1 MINTLKNHIVTY
13 PTPQNITYFWS
24 FGFLAGFILFNQIL
38 TGLFLAMYYMNTTD
52 NAFDSVEFIMRNVN
66 YGWFIRYLHSNGASF
81 FFIILYLHIGKGLYY
96 KSYMYPRQNIW
107 YSGMLIFILVMG
119 TSFLGY
125 VLPWGQMSFWGATV
139 ITSLV
144 TVIPFIG
151 ENIVNWVWGGYSVG
165 NPTLM
170 RFFVIHYLLP
180 FIILACVMLHLILL
194 HIPGS
199 SNPLSFDKK
208 NEKITF
214 FPYFYFKDF
223 FSLIVL
229 LIFFI
234 YIVCYMPNLFNHAD
248 NYIKANPMS
257 TPKHIVPEWYFL
269 PFYAILRAISNKS
282 VGIIL
287 FAISLGIFFFLP
299 TLCSFSSKALYSSI
313 DCILNYLEN
322 ITINLIKII
331 SKLSIDS
338 NNLKHILKS
347 SNTFVIMKKKIY
359 DLKPVEYQDEF
370 EVLNIEYSLVKFKNF
385 NSNVDETWYY
395 SNVLFYRQIFWILVV
410 VFAALGY
417 IGQLEVN
424 TVTIELGQDFTVLY
438 FLIIFMLGFTDK
450 IFINLFGILV
460 FLMYFMGLFFTGFF
474 FNIEIDYEKL
484 IEFKN
489 L

>member
-1 MINTLKNHIVTY
+1 MFNTFKNHIVTY
-13 PTPQNITYFWS
+13 PTPYNITYFWS
-24 FGFLAGFILFNQIL
+24 FGFLAGFMLVNQIL
-38 TGLFLAMYYMNTTD
+38 TGLFLAMYYMNNIE

-96 KSYMYPRQNIW
+96 KSYLFPRQNIW

-151 ENIVNWVWGGYSVG
+151 ENIVNWIWGGYSVG

-180 FIILACVMLHLILL
+180 FIILALVMIHLILL
-194 HIPGS
+194 HTPGS
-199 SNPLSFDKK
+199 SNPLNFEKK

-214 FPYFYFKDF
+214 FPYFYFKDIF
-223 FSLIVL
+223 LVLIL
-229 LIFFI
+229 LIFLI

-299 TLCSFSSKALYSSI
+299 FLHMSLK
-313 DCILNYLEN
+313 
-322 ITINLIKII
+322 IKISYIYSFYTYYLFFFIKQYIFI
-331 SKLSIDS
+331 SLNSRIIYLYTSIEYVSILLNNVLYNKLWFY
-338 NNLKHILKS
+338 
-347 SNTFVIMKKKIY
+347 SNT
-359 DLKPVEYQDEF
+359 L
-370 EVLNIEYSLVKFKNF
+370 L
-385 NSNVDETWYY
+385 
-395 SNVLFYRQIFWILVV
+395 YRQNFWILTVI
-410 VFAALGY
+410 FISLGY

-424 TVTIELGQDFTVLY
+424 NVTIELGQNFTLLY
-438 FLIIFMLGFTDK
+438 FLIIFMLSLVDR
-450 IFINLFGILV
+450 IFFYLFNILV
-460 FLMYFMGLFFTGFF
+460 FFMYFEGLFFKGFF
-474 FNIEIDYEKL
+474 GNIIIEYL
-484 IEFKN
+484 I
-489 L
+489 

>member
-1 MINTLKNHIVTY
+1 MFNTLKNHIVTY
-13 PTPQNITYFWS
+13 PTPYNITYFWS
-24 FGFLAGFILFNQIL
+24 FGFLAGFMLINQIL
-38 TGLFLAMYYMNTTD
+38 TGLFLAMYYMNNIE

-96 KSYMYPRQNIW
+96 KSYLFPRQHIW
-107 YSGMLIFILVMG
+107 YSGMLLFILVMG

-144 TVIPFIG
+144 TVVPFIG
-151 ENIVNWVWGGYSVG
+151 ENIVNWIWGGYSVG

-180 FIILACVMLHLILL
+180 FIILALVMIHLLLL
-194 HIPGS
+194 HTPGS
-199 SNPLSFDKK
+199 SNPLNFDKK

-214 FPYFYFKDF
+214 FPYFYFKDIF
-223 FSLIVL
+223 ALIIL

-287 FAISLGIFFFLP
+287 FAISLGIFFILPLLNISYTNININLKFMNGYIYKYINKNIMNSYFIIYFL
-299 TLCSFSSKALYSSI
+299 TNIEYISI
-313 DCILNYLEN
+313 QINIELDILNYY
-322 ITINLIKII
+322 
-331 SKLSIDS
+331 
-338 NNLKHILKS
+338 
-347 SNTFVIMKKKIY
+347 SNTLIY
-359 DLKPVEYQDEF
+359 RK
-370 EVLNIEYSLVKFKNF
+370 
-385 NSNVDETWYY
+385 
-395 SNVLFYRQIFWILVV
+395 IFWMLVV
-410 VFAALGY
+410 IFIALGY

-424 TVTIELGQDFTVLY
+424 SVTIELGQNFTVLY
-438 FLIIFMLGFTDK
+438 FLIIFMLSVTEE
-450 IFINLFGILV
+450 IFMVLFGILV
-460 FLMYFMGLFFTGFF
+460 TIMVIMGVFSHGLFD
-474 FNIEIDYEKL
+474 NIY
-484 IEFKN
+484 IEHASI
-489 L
+489 

>member
-1 MINTLKNHIVTY
+1 MYNNFKNHIITY
-13 PTPQNITYFWS
+13 PTPLNITYFWS
-24 FGFLAGFILFNQIL
+24 FGFLAGFMLVNQIL
-38 TGLFLAMYYMNTTD
+38 TGLFLAMYYMNNID

-66 YGWFIRYLHSNGASF
+66 YGWFIRYLHANGASF

-96 KSYMYPRQNIW
+96 KSYMSPRQNIW
-107 YSGMLIFILVMG
+107 YSGMVIFILVMG

-144 TVIPFIG
+144 TVIPYIG
-151 ENIVNWVWGGYSVG
+151 ENIVNWIWGGYSVG

-170 RFFVIHYLLP
+170 RFFVVHYLLP
-180 FIILACVMLHLILL
+180 FIILALVMIHLILL
-194 HIPGS
+194 HNPGS

-223 FSLIVL
+223 FALIIL

-282 VGIIL
+282 IGIIL
-287 FAISLGIFFFLP
+287 FAISLGIFFLLP
-299 TLCSFSSKALYSSI
+299 
-313 DCILNYLEN
+313 ILNIFLN
-322 ITINLIKII
+322 ISLFILNIKSVLKNVRFNTLKFFIKNLIKKNVN
-331 SKLSIDS
+331 KLNLLFFLSNLEY
-338 NNLKHILKS
+338 NNLKLNKNMYNIWFY
-347 SNTFVIMKKKIY
+347 SNT
-359 DLKPVEYQDEF
+359 L
-370 EVLNIEYSLVKFKNF
+370 L
-385 NSNVDETWYY
+385 
-395 SNVLFYRQIFWILVV
+395 YRQNFWILVV
-410 VFAALGY
+410 VFMALGY

-424 TVTIELGQDFTVLY
+424 TVTIELGQNFTVLY
-438 FLIIFMLGFTDK
+438 FLIIFMLSLTDR
-450 IFINLFGILV
+450 IFLFLFLLLSLIMYISGI
-460 FLMYFMGLFFTGFF
+460 FLKGFF
-474 FNIEIDYEKL
+474 SNIEIDS
-484 IEFKN
+484 FKN
-489 L
+489 

>member
-1 MINTLKNHIVTY
+1 MINALKNHIVTY

-24 FGFLAGFILFNQIL
+24 FGFLAGFCLFNQIL

-96 KSYMYPRQNIW
+96 KSYLYPRQNIW

-144 TVIPFIG
+144 TVIPFVG
-151 ENIVNWVWGGYSVG
+151 EHIVNWIWGGYSVG

-180 FIILACVMLHLILL
+180 FIILACVMLHLLLL
-194 HIPGS
+194 HVPGS

-282 VGIIL
+282 IGIIL
-287 FAISLGIFFFLP
+287 FAVSLIIFVILPLLHLNLTENIFARFKNNIKYFTIFPYEFSKEFELPEYRLFNKTLIDYNENFNFWSIYRVCSLEYTNIFFN
-299 TLCSFSSKALYSSI
+299 KQ
-313 DCILNYLEN
+313 LN
-322 ITINLIKII
+322 
-331 SKLSIDS
+331 
-338 NNLKHILKS
+338 
-347 SNTFVIMKKKIY
+347 
-359 DLKPVEYQDEF
+359 
-370 EVLNIEYSLVKFKNF
+370 LV
-385 NSNVDETWYY
+385 WYY
-395 SNVLFYRQIFWILVV
+395 SNTLLYRQIFWILVV
-410 VFAALGY
+410 VFIALGY

-424 TVTIELGQDFTVLY
+424 TVTIELGQNFTVLY
-438 FLIIFMLGFTDK
+438 FLIILMLGATDRG
-450 IFINLFGILV
+450 FLLVFGIIT
-460 FLMYFMGLFFTGFF
+460 FLMYIMGLFSNGFF
-474 FNIEIDYEKL
+474 GNIEIVK
-484 IEFKN
+484 KN
-489 L
+489 

>member
-1 MINTLKNHIVTY
+1 MLSTLKNHIITY
-13 PTPQNITYFWS
+13 PTPYNITYFWS
-24 FGFLAGFILFNQIL
+24 FGFLAGFMLVNQII
-38 TGLFLAMYYMNTTD
+38 TGLFLAMYYMNNTE

-66 YGWFIRYLHSNGASF
+66 YGWLIRYLHSNGASF

-96 KSYMYPRQNIW
+96 RSYLYPRHHLW
-107 YSGMLIFILVMG
+107 VSGMLIFVLVMG

-151 ENIVNWVWGGYSVG
+151 EIIVNWIWGGYSVG

-180 FIILACVMLHLILL
+180 FIILAVVMLHLLLL
-194 HIPGS
+194 HSVGS
-199 SNPLSFDKK
+199 SNPLNFEKK
-208 NEKITF
+208 NEKIKF

-223 FSLIVL
+223 FSLFIL
-229 LIFFI
+229 LTFFI

-299 TLCSFSSKALYSSI
+299 VFFVKLKFSFDFPFK
-313 DCILNYLEN
+313 NN
-322 ITINLIKII
+322 IEHLFNQFFFFKFL
-331 SKLSIDS
+331 
-338 NNLKHILKS
+338 
-347 SNTFVIMKKKIY
+347 KKKIIDKDIFINNY
-359 DLKPVEYQDEF
+359 KYLYYYIF
-370 EVLNIEYSLVKFKNF
+370 NSIEYSLLVFEKSLLWIVH
-385 NSNVDETWYY
+385 NSNGLLYK
-395 SNVLFYRQIFWILVV
+395 QIFWILTV
-410 VFAALGY
+410 VFIALGY

-424 TVTIELGQDFTVLY
+424 CVTIELGQDFTVLY
-438 FLIIFMLGFTDK
+438 FLIIFMFVIQDLIFLILFLVLVLFMYLLG
-450 IFINLFGILV
+450 IF
-460 FLMYFMGLFFTGFF
+460 YHGLFD
-474 FNIEIDYEKL
+474 NIYIL
-484 IEFKN
+484 KN
-489 L
+489 ATV

>member
-1 MINTLKNHIVTY
+1 MFNTLKNHIVTY
-13 PTPQNITYFWS
+13 PTPYNISYFWS

-38 TGLFLAMYYMNTTD
+38 TGLFLAMYYMNTID

-96 KSYMYPRQNIW
+96 KSYMYPRQHIW

-151 ENIVNWVWGGYSVG
+151 ENIVNWIWGGYSVG

-180 FIILACVMLHLILL
+180 FIILACVMIHLILL
-194 HIPGS
+194 HVPGS
-199 SNPLSFDKK
+199 SNPLNFDKK
-208 NEKITF
+208 NEKISF
-214 FPYFYFKDF
+214 FPYFYFKDLF
-223 FSLIVL
+223 TLIIL
-229 LIFFI
+229 LIFFV

-282 VGIIL
+282 IGIIL
-287 FAISLGIFFFLP
+287 FAISLGIFFLLP
-299 TLCSFSSKALYSSI
+299 
-313 DCILNYLEN
+313 ILNTSIQLNINYLKN
-322 ITINLIKII
+322 IKYIRIFKNYIYNIRNIFLNNYKNNINFL
-331 SKLSIDS
+331 
-338 NNLKHILKS
+338 N
-347 SNTFVIMKKKIY
+347 IY
-359 DLKPVEYQDEF
+359 S
-370 EVLNIEYSLVKFKNF
+370 NIEYNMLKLNK
-385 NSNVDETWYY
+385 ELYKTWFY
-395 SNVLFYRQIFWILVV
+395 SNTLLYRQNFWILVV
-410 VFAALGY
+410 VFIALGY

-424 TVTIELGQDFTVLY
+424 TVTIELGQNFTVLY
-438 FLIIFMLGFTDK
+438 FLIIFMLSITDR
-450 IFINLFGILV
+450 IFLIMFSILVILMYLFGL
-460 FLMYFMGLFFTGFF
+460 FGKGLF
-474 FNIEIDYEKL
+474 FNIEIEDKK
-484 IEFKN
+484 F
-489 L
+489 

>member
-1 MINTLKNHIVTY
+1 MNIFKNHIVTY
-13 PTPQNITYFWS
+13 PTPINITYFWS
-24 FGFLAGFILFNQIL
+24 FGFLAGFILINQIL
-38 TGLFLAMYYMNTTD
+38 TGLFLAMYYMNTID

-81 FFIILYLHIGKGLYY
+81 FFIILYLHIAKGLYY

-151 ENIVNWVWGGYSVG
+151 ENIVNWIWGGYSVG

-180 FIILACVMLHLILL
+180 FIILAIVMIHLLLL

-199 SNPLSFDKK
+199 SNPLNFDKK

-214 FPYFYFKDF
+214 FPYFYIKDF
-223 FSLIVL
+223 FSLIIL

-234 YIVCYMPNLFNHAD
+234 YIISYMPNLFNHAD

-257 TPKHIVPEWYFL
+257 TPKHIVPELYFL

-282 VGIIL
+282 IGIIL
-287 FAISLGIFFFLP
+287 FAFSLIILIILPLINNSINVYSISYKLNNFISKYDLRFFLEDI
-299 TLCSFSSKALYSSI
+299 YI
-313 DCILNYLEN
+313 DIKNKLN
-322 ITINLIKII
+322 
-331 SKLSIDS
+331 
-338 NNLKHILKS
+338 ILKIKNNKFILYYYYYINS
-347 SNTFVIMKKKIY
+347 LEYSNIKVNVSLYKIFLHSNT
-359 DLKPVEYQDEF
+359 L
-370 EVLNIEYSLVKFKNF
+370 L
-385 NSNVDETWYY
+385 
-395 SNVLFYRQIFWILVV
+395 YRQIFWIFLI
-410 VFAALGY
+410 VFIQLGWV
-417 IGQLEVN
+417 GQLEVN
-424 TVTIELGQDFTVLY
+424 NITIELGQDLTLLY
-438 FLIIFMLGFTDK
+438 FILILMLSLNDK
-450 IFINLFGILV
+450 IFIYLLFILA
-460 FLMYFMGLFFTGFF
+460 FIIYFFGLFFWGFF
-474 FNIEIDYEKL
+474 FNIEIEP
-484 IEFKN
+484 FKF
-489 L
+489 

>member
-1 MINTLKNHIVTY
+1 MYNTLKNHIITY

-24 FGFLAGFILFNQIL
+24 FGFLAGFMLVNQIL
-38 TGLFLAMYYMNTTD
+38 TGLFLAMYYMNNIE

-66 YGWFIRYLHSNGASF
+66 YGWFIRYLHANGASF

-96 KSYMYPRQNIW
+96 KSYMYPRQKIW

-180 FIILACVMLHLILL
+180 FIILALVMIHLILL
-194 HIPGS
+194 HNPGS
-199 SNPLSFDKK
+199 SNPLNFDKK

-214 FPYFYFKDF
+214 FPYFYFKDVF
-223 FSLIVL
+223 ALLIL

-248 NYIKANPMS
+248 NYIKANPMA

-282 VGIIL
+282 IGIIL
-287 FAISLGIFFFLP
+287 FAISLGIFFLLP
-299 TLCSFSSKALYSSI
+299 LLNISTNISSKIENIKFSKNYIFVSYFVIKNIKLFFKSYVYNKPLVLF
-313 DCILNYLEN
+313 ILN
-322 ITINLIKII
+322 
-331 SKLSIDS
+331 
-338 NNLKHILKS
+338 
-347 SNTFVIMKKKIY
+347 
-359 DLKPVEYQDEF
+359 
-370 EVLNIEYSLVKFKNF
+370 NIEYNALKLNKDIY
-385 NSNVDETWYY
+385 NVWFY
-395 SNVLFYRQIFWILVV
+395 SNTLLYRQNFWLLTVIFI
-410 VFAALGY
+410 ALGY

-424 TVTIELGQDFTVLY
+424 TVTIELGQNFTVLY
-438 FLIIFMLGFTDK
+438 FLIIFMLSLTDR
-450 IFINLFGILV
+450 IFFIFFLFISFCMYFFGI
-460 FLMYFMGLFFTGFF
+460 FFNGFF
-474 FNIEIDYEKL
+474 SNIEIESL
-484 IEFKN
+484 N
-489 L
+489 H

>member
-1 MINTLKNHIVTY
+1 MFNTFKNHIVTY
-13 PTPQNITYFWS
+13 PTPYNITYFWS
-24 FGFLAGFILFNQIL
+24 FGFLAGFMLVNQIL
-38 TGLFLAMYYMNTTD
+38 TGLFLAMYYMNNIE

-96 KSYMYPRQNIW
+96 KSYLFPRQNIW

-151 ENIVNWVWGGYSVG
+151 ENIVNWIWGGYSVG

-180 FIILACVMLHLILL
+180 FIILALVMIHLILL
-194 HIPGS
+194 HTPGS
-199 SNPLSFDKK
+199 SNPLNFEKK

-214 FPYFYFKDF
+214 FPYFYFKDIF
-223 FSLIVL
+223 LVLIL
-229 LIFFI
+229 LIFLI

-299 TLCSFSSKALYSSI
+299 FLHMSLK
-313 DCILNYLEN
+313 
-322 ITINLIKII
+322 IKISYIYSFYTYYLFFFIKQYILI
-331 SKLSIDS
+331 SLNSRIIYLYTSIEYVSILLNNVLYNKLWFY
-338 NNLKHILKS
+338 
-347 SNTFVIMKKKIY
+347 SNT
-359 DLKPVEYQDEF
+359 L
-370 EVLNIEYSLVKFKNF
+370 L
-385 NSNVDETWYY
+385 
-395 SNVLFYRQIFWILVV
+395 YRQNFWILTVI
-410 VFAALGY
+410 FISLGY

-424 TVTIELGQDFTVLY
+424 NVTIELGQNFTLLY
-438 FLIIFMLGFTDK
+438 FLIIFMLSLVDR
-450 IFINLFGILV
+450 IFFYLFNILV
-460 FLMYFMGLFFTGFF
+460 FFMYFEGLFFKGFF
-474 FNIEIDYEKL
+474 GNIIIEYL
-484 IEFKN
+484 I
-489 L
+489 

>member
-1 MINTLKNHIVTY
+1 MKNHIVTY
-13 PTPQNITYFWS
+13 PTPYNITYFWS
-24 FGFLAGFILFNQIL
+24 FGFLAGFVLFNQIL
-38 TGLFLAMYYMNTTD
+38 TGLFLAMYYMNTID

-81 FFIILYLHIGKGLYY
+81 FFIVLYLHIGKGLYY
-96 KSYMYPRQNIW
+96 KSYLYPRQNIW

-180 FIILACVMLHLILL
+180 FIILALVMIHLLLL

-199 SNPLSFDKK
+199 SNPLNFDKK

-214 FPYFYFKDF
+214 FPYFYIKDF
-223 FSLIVL
+223 FSLILL

-234 YIVCYMPNLFNHAD
+234 YIISYMPNLFNHAD

-269 PFYAILRAISNKS
+269 PFYAILRAISDKS
-282 VGIIL
+282 IGIIL
-287 FAISLGIFFFLP
+287 FVISLAIFFVLPFLNY
-299 TLCSFSSKALYSSI
+299 YSI
-313 DCILNYLEN
+313 NILNL
-322 ITINLIKII
+322 KII
-331 SKLSIDS
+331 NFKFNKNIYNIYFL
-338 NNLKHILKS
+338 NKY
-347 SNTFVIMKKKIY
+347 KKDFNFLYFYI
-359 DLKPVEYQDEF
+359 
-370 EVLNIEYSLVKFKNF
+370 NIEYNKNVLK
-385 NSNVDETWYY
+385 NELYNIWTY
-395 SNVLFYRQIFWILVV
+395 SNTILYRQIFWILVV
-410 VFAALGY
+410 IFINLGY

-424 TVTIELGQDFTVLY
+424 SVTIELGQDLTLLY
-438 FLIIFMLGFTDK
+438 FFCILLLGLVDRFFFVLFFIIVF
-450 IFINLFGILV
+450 FIYVL
-460 FLMYFMGLFFTGFF
+460 GLFFKGFF
-474 FNIEIDYEKL
+474 FNIEIEP
-484 IEFKN
+484 FKF
-489 L
+489 

>member
-1 MINTLKNHIVTY
+1 MLNNFKNHIVTY
-13 PTPQNITYFWS
+13 PTPYNITYFWS
-24 FGFLAGFILFNQIL
+24 FGFLAGFVLFNQIL

-81 FFIILYLHIGKGLYY
+81 FFIILYLHIGKALYY

-107 YSGMLIFILVMG
+107 YSGMIIFILVMG

-180 FIILACVMLHLILL
+180 FIILAFVMIHLILL

-208 NEKITF
+208 NEKISF
-214 FPYFYFKDF
+214 FPSFYFKDF
-223 FSLIVL
+223 FSLILL

-257 TPKHIVPEWYFL
+257 TPSHIVPEWYFL
-269 PFYAILRAISNKS
+269 PFYAVLRAISDKS
-282 VGIIL
+282 IGIIL
-287 FAISLGIFFFLP
+287 FAISLGIFFLLPSLNKPIKFNMINILSFLNKNE
-299 TLCSFSSKALYSSI
+299 LCFNIIHFYELKKSIIFNKLFSNSKFLY
-313 DCILNYLEN
+313 
-322 ITINLIKII
+322 
-331 SKLSIDS
+331 
-338 NNLKHILKS
+338 
-347 SNTFVIMKKKIY
+347 IY
-359 DLKPVEYQDEF
+359 C
-370 EVLNIEYSLVKFKNF
+370 NIEYTYLKLNKEIYVLWF
-385 NSNVDETWYY
+385 Y
-395 SNVLFYRQIFWILVV
+395 SNTLLYRQIFWILVV
-410 VFAALGY
+410 VFISLGY

-424 TVTIELGQDFTVLY
+424 TVTIELGQDFTLLY
-438 FLIIFMLGFTDK
+438 FLIILMLSLSDR
-450 IFINLFGILV
+450 IFLIIFFCIV
-460 FLMYFMGLFFTGFF
+460 FLMYFLGLFFSGFF
-474 FNIEIDYEKL
+474 FNIEIPASK
-484 IEFKN
+484 F
-489 L
+489 

>member
-1 MINTLKNHIVTY
+1 MYNTLKNHIITY
-13 PTPQNITYFWS
+13 PTPYNITYFWS
-24 FGFLAGFILFNQIL
+24 FGFLAGFMLINQIL
-38 TGLFLAMYYMNTTD
+38 TGLFLAMYYMNNIET
-52 NAFDSVEFIMRNVN
+52 AFDSVEFIMRNVN
-66 YGWFIRYLHSNGASF
+66 YGWFIRYLHANGASF

-96 KSYMYPRQNIW
+96 KSYMAPRQHIW

-151 ENIVNWVWGGYSVG
+151 ENIVNWIWGGYSVG

-180 FIILACVMLHLILL
+180 FIILAFVMIHLILL
-194 HIPGS
+194 HNPGS

-223 FSLIVL
+223 FAL
-229 LIFFI
+229 LILLICLIF
-234 YIVCYMPNLFNHAD
+234 IVCYMPNLFNHAD

-282 VGIIL
+282 IGIIL
-287 FAISLGIFFFLP
+287 FAISLIIFFLLP
-299 TLCSFSSKALYSSI
+299 LLNISININLSSFNEK
-313 DCILNYLEN
+313 
-322 ITINLIKII
+322 INLISSYLKNLKFVMRKFFLLIFSKYI
-331 SKLSIDS
+331 SKSSLLLLVTNLEY
-338 NNLKHILKS
+338 NNLKLNKDIYNIWFY
-347 SNTFVIMKKKIY
+347 SNT
-359 DLKPVEYQDEF
+359 L
-370 EVLNIEYSLVKFKNF
+370 L
-385 NSNVDETWYY
+385 
-395 SNVLFYRQIFWILVV
+395 YRQNFWILTV
-410 VFAALGY
+410 VFIALGY

-424 TVTIELGQDFTVLY
+424 NVTIELGQNFTVLY
-438 FLIIFMLGFTDK
+438 FLIIFMLSLTDR
-450 IFINLFGILV
+450 IFLIIFLILSFIMYIWGIYLNGLFG
-460 FLMYFMGLFFTGFF
+460 
-474 FNIEIDYEKL
+474 NITV
-484 IEFKN
+484 
-489 L
+489 